1 MIMKIEVKANKT
13 IQEFK
18 NEFHSF
24 FPFLK
29 VEFFSSSHRNNEA
42 SHVSDMLPFTL
53 KFEKV
58 QSFKKE
64 GFLSFNENTTVAH
77 LEQFLWNEF
86 GLSIQVF
93 RKSGTVWIE
102 TSLTDSWTLFKQNS
116 EAEDMSKP
124 IESTTEALEASD
136 RDIYS

>member
-1 MIMKIEVKANKT
+1 MKIEIKASKT

-29 VEFFSSSHRNNEA
+29 VEFFSAFHRNNEA
-42 SHVSDMLPFTL
+42 SHVSNMLPFTL
-53 KFEKV
+53 TLDKIE
-58 QSFKKE
+58 SFKKE
-64 GFLSFNENTTVAH
+64 GFVCFTEETTVSH
-77 LEQFLWNEF
+77 FEQFLWTEF
-86 GLSIQVF
+86 GLSVQVF

-124 IESTTEALEASD
+124 LESSSEALDASD